1 MFMSKKKKQQGHYC
15 RICGRYRANEK
26 FSGKGHRTHVCKDCH
41 QEQQSSKRLL
51 KKARQRAAEVGL
63 RPPKRVDYTRLQAAS
78 YLQITPSAFDYR
90 RKKLGVEHTGTY
102 EGVNGTG
109 YLYDI
114 EAIITIFESLQSK
127 EEDQSEERAD

>member
-1 MFMSKKKKQQGHYC
+1 MGKKKQQGHYC
-15 RICGRYRANEK
+15 RICGSYRANEK
-26 FSGKGHRTHVCKDCH
+26 FSGKGHQRHICKDCQH
-41 QEQQSSKRLL
+41 EQQEHKRTL

-78 YLQITPSAFDYR
+78 YLQITPSQFDYQ

-102 EGVNGTG
+102 EGQNCTG

-114 EAIITIFESLQSK
+114 EAIITIFEAIRPDK
-127 EEDQSEERAD
+127 EEKEV

>member
-1 MFMSKKKKQQGHYC
+1 MGKKKKRQGHYC
-15 RICGRYRANEK
+15 RICRSYRANEK

-41 QEQQSSKRLL
+41 QEEQAKKCLL

-78 YLQITPSAFDYR
+78 YLQITPAAFDYR

-109 YLYDI
+109 YLYNI
-114 EAIITIFESLQSK
+114 EAIITIFEAIRHVNIDGGA
-127 EEDQSEERAD
+127 EDDI